1 MDRRLAA
8 IMFTDIVGYTRMAQ
22 AKESLALE
30 LLEEHRRVV
39 RPLISTHG
47 GTEVKT
53 IGDAFLIEFKS
64 ALEAVLCAVDIQD
77 RMTERNSRVP
87 TERQV
92 QVRVGVHL
100 GDIVHEGGD
109 VYGDA
114 VNVASR
120 IEPLAQPGGICISQQ
135 VFDSIRNKTD
145 LGIERVGAVELKNV
159 ELPVAVYRVNLE
171 GVKISGEGTAAPKE
185 RLAVLPFVNI
195 SPDPNDEYFAD
206 GLTEELISK
215 LSEVKGLKVIA
226 RTSVMN
232 YKGKEKSVMQI
243 GRELGAGSIIEGS
256 IRKAGNRIRVTV
268 QLIDSRTEEHLWATN
283 YDKQLDDIFAIQ
295 SDVAAKVASS
305 VSTGL
310 LPAKTRQDTLDVE
323 AYSLYIRGQQRLH
336 ESESKAIRDA
346 IVLFQNAIGRD
357 ASFAKAYAGLSLAW
371 LRMGVS
377 GYLDYD
383 VTQSRA
389 EGTAQ
394 KALEL
399 DPDCAEAHA
408 AMAAVANMLDRSEQ
422 VVTESAAAI
431 RLNPNLAEAHL
442 SLGIQLA
449 VTGNFDDGLSS
460 MERAYELDPLSVYTV
475 ELLART
481 CWVAGRVD
489 RGLEVLGK
497 LNQFSPMNPRV
508 INGLAECYMAKGD
521 LGRAQELIM
530 SVQEMSEEEPL
541 LVLNQGLLHVLNGR
555 KEDALESLNKMESF
569 KSEAVRL
576 YGRLFINAGLGNLD
590 EAFKALERTK
600 ETHSWPFLIATL
612 PIFAELRKDPRY
624 ISFADRFGLPV
635 KPPSAE

>member
-22 AKESLALE
+22 ARESLALE
-30 LLEEHRRVV
+30 LLEEHRKVV
-39 RPLISTHG
+39 RPLISSHD

-64 ALEAVLCAVDIQD
+64 ALEAVLCAVDIQN
-77 RMTERNSRVP
+77 RMTERNSGVP
-87 TERQV
+87 TERRV

-100 GDIVHEGGD
+100 GDVVHEGGD

-120 IEPLAQPGGICISQQ
+120 IEPLALPGGICISQQ
-135 VFDSIRNKTD
+135 VFDNIRNKTD
-145 LGIERVGAVELKNV
+145 LGIEKMGAVELKNV

-171 GVKISGEGTAAPKE
+171 GLKGPADGAAAPKE

-256 IRKAGNRIRVTV
+256 VRKAGKKIRVTV
-268 QLIDSRTEEHLWATN
+268 QLIDSRTEEHLWASN
-283 YDKQLDDIFAIQ
+283 YDKELDDIFAIQ
-295 SDVAAKVASS
+295 SDVAAKVAGS
-305 VSTGL
+305 VSDGL
-310 LPAKTRQDTLDVE
+310 LPTKMRKETMDVE
-323 AYSLYIRGQQRLH
+323 AYSLYIRGLQRLH
-336 ESESKAIRDA
+336 ESESKGIRDA
-346 IVLFQNAIGRD
+346 VALFQSATARD
-357 ASFAKAYAGLSLAW
+357 PSFAKAYAGLALAW

-377 GYLDYD
+377 GYIDYG
-383 VTQSRA
+383 VTQQRA
-389 EGTAQ
+389 EEAAQ
-394 KALEL
+394 NALRL

-408 AMAAVANMLDRSEQ
+408 AMASVANMMDRSEQ
-422 VVTESAAAI
+422 VVAESEAAI
-431 RLNPNLAEAHL
+431 RANPNLAEAHL
-442 SLGIQLA
+442 ALGIQRAVVGDFNEGLA
-449 VTGNFDDGLSS
+449 S
-460 MERAYELDPLSVYTV
+460 MEKAYELDPLSVYTV

-481 CWVAGRVD
+481 CWVSGRVD
-489 RGLEVLGK
+489 RGLEVLNK
-497 LNQFSPMNPRV
+497 LNEFSPMNPLI
-508 INGLAECYMAKGD
+508 INALAECYMAKGD
-521 LGRAQELIM
+521 LRRAQELIT
-530 SVQEMSEEEPL
+530 SVEYTSDEEPL

-555 KEDALESLNKMESF
+555 KEEALESLKKMESF
-569 KSEAVRL
+569 KTEAVRL

-590 EAFKALERTK
+590 EAFRALERMK

-612 PIFAELRKDPRY
+612 PIFADLRKDPRY
-624 ISFADRFGLPV
+624 VSFADMFGLPI
-635 KPPSAE
+635 KPPSVE

>member
-30 LLEEHRRVV
+30 LLEEHRKVV
-39 RPLISTHG
+39 RPLILKHE

-64 ALEAVLCAVDIQD
+64 ALEAVLCAVDIQN
-77 RMTERNSRVP
+77 RMTVRNSGVP
-87 TERQV
+87 TERRV

-100 GDIVHEGGD
+100 GDVVHEGGD

-120 IEPLAQPGGICISQQ
+120 IEPLALPGGICISQQ
-135 VFDSIRNKTD
+135 VFDNIRNKTD
-145 LGIERVGAVELKNV
+145 LGIEKMGAVELKNV

-171 GVKISGEGTAAPKE
+171 GLKGPMDGAAAPKE

-256 IRKAGNRIRVTV
+256 VRKAGRKIRVTV
-268 QLIDSRTEEHLWATN
+268 QLIDSRTEEHLWASN
-283 YDKQLDDIFAIQ
+283 YDKELDDIFAIQ
-295 SDVAAKVASS
+295 SDVAAKVAGS
-305 VSTGL
+305 VSDGL
-310 LPAKTRQDTLDVE
+310 LPTKMRKETMDVE
-323 AYSLYIRGQQRLH
+323 AYSLYIRGLQRLH
-336 ESESKAIRDA
+336 ESESKGIRDA
-346 IVLFQNAIGRD
+346 VALFQSATTRD
-357 ASFAKAYAGLSLAW
+357 PSFAKAHAGLALAW

-377 GYLDYD
+377 GYVDYE
-383 VTQSRA
+383 VTQQRA
-389 EGTAQ
+389 EEAAQ
-394 KALEL
+394 NALRL

-408 AMAAVANMLDRSEQ
+408 AMASVANMMDRSEQ
-422 VVTESAAAI
+422 VVTESEAAI
-431 RLNPNLAEAHL
+431 RANPNLAEAHL
-442 SLGIQLA
+442 ALGIQRAVVGDFNEGLA
-449 VTGNFDDGLSS
+449 S
-460 MERAYELDPLSVYTV
+460 MEKAYELDPLSVYTV

-481 CWVAGRVD
+481 CWVSGRVD
-489 RGLEVLGK
+489 RGLEVLNK
-497 LNQFSPMNPRV
+497 LNEFSPMNPRL

-521 LGRAQELIM
+521 LGRAQELITSVEDM
-530 SVQEMSEEEPL
+530 SDEEPL

-555 KEDALESLNKMESF
+555 KEDALESLKKMESF

-590 EAFKALERTK
+590 ESFRALDRMK

-612 PIFAELRKDPRY
+612 PIFADLRKDPRY
-624 ISFADRFGLPV
+624 VSFADMFGLPI
-635 KPPSAE
+635 KPPPAE